1 MIWMMLIPHPK
12 GGELAKRFRKVEED
26 MGHQTGFK
34 IKIVEKTGTRI
45 EDLLHKSNPWQ

>member
-34 IKIVEKTGTRI
+34 IKIVEKTETRI
-45 EDLLHKSNPWQ
+45 EDVLHKSNPRQ